1 MALCLK
7 AVEEAAKAAG
17 NNMPARDAVASAV
30 RALKDFPGITGTIN
44 FNSKGDLTVAKYFV
58 IEVTSAD
65 PAMWNDNTI
74 AETLDI
80 APPE

>member
-1 MALCLK
+1 MAICLK
-7 AVEEAAKAAG
+7 AIEEAAKAAG
-17 NNMPARDAVASAV
+17 NNLPERAAVTSAV

-58 IEVTSAD
+58 IQVTSAD
-65 PAMWNDNTI
+65 PALWNDNKI
-74 AETLDI
+74 DKTLDI